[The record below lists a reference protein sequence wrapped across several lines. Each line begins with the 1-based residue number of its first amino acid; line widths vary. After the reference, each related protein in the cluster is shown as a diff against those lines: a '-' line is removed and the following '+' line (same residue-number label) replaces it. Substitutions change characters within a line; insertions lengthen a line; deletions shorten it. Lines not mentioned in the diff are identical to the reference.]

1 MNKYKLIAID
11 IDGTLL
17 NSKRMLPLETKHDIV
32 SAYNKG
38 VKICICTGRSY
49 PAAKPY
55 INELN
60 LDIPLIL
67 YNGCRIRM
75 SFDDRILY
83 EETIPCEI
91 SKEVYDLINSHN
103 GTCCFWKNDKL
114 YFNKNDKYTVYY
126 ENITSIKPTI
136 VNEASEELLSN
147 ITKFIW
153 FGEPEELVHVQKEI
167 LSKVSGINFF
177 KSQTHILE
185 IVPKSVSKGMTLK
198 VLVDTLG
205 IKQSEVIA
213 IGDDENDISMIE
225 YAGLGVAMGNANA
238 LVKNIANYITS
249 TNDENGVG
257 EVIRKFI
264 FK

>member
-1 MNKYKLIAID
+1 MNEYKLIAID

-17 NSKRMLPLETKHDIV
+17 NSERMLPLETKHDIV

-38 VKICICTGRSY
+38 VRICICTGRSY

-55 INELN
+55 IDELN

-75 SFDDRILY
+75 SFKDEILY
-83 EETIPCEI
+83 DETISYKA
-91 SKEVYDLINSHN
+91 SKEVFDLVEEHK
-103 GTCCFWKNDKL
+103 GTCCFWKDDKL

-126 ENITSIKPTI
+126 ENLTSIKPTI
-136 VNEASEELLSN
+136 VNEVSEELLTN

-177 KSQTHILE
+177 KSQIHILE
-185 IVPKSVSKGMTLK
+185 IVPKSVSKGITLK
-198 VLVDTLG
+198 VLAQTLG
-205 IKQSEVIA
+205 INQSEVIA

-225 YAGLGVAMGNANA
+225 YAGLGVAMGNAKD

-264 FK
+264 LK